1 MEGIGYYNG
10 RIAPICEM
18 QIPMTDR
25 AVYFGDGVYEF
36 CICKDGIPYLLNEH
50 IDRFFSSMAKVRI
63 EPNFSKDELAAV
75 MTDLASRVDSQY
87 AGLYWQV
94 SRGAAKR
101 AHIFPENASPCL
113 YATVTP
119 SKLPDFSREIKCIL
133 REDLRFLMC
142 DVKTIDLLPSV
153 LAAQEAEENGATE
166 CILHR
171 GGRVTECA
179 HSNVSILKD
188 GVLITAPTDNLILPG
203 IARAHLIK
211 AAKEMGVEVQ
221 ERAYSTDELYDA
233 DEVIVTSTTKFALR
247 CTTLED
253 RAVGGRDGELFLRLQ
268 SAVLS
273 EFDEYV
279 SERR

>member
-1 MEGIGYYNG
+1 MENIGYYNG
-10 RIAPICEM
+10 RIAPISEIS
-18 QIPMTDR
+18 IPMTDR
-25 AVYFGDGVYEF
+25 AIYFGDGVYEF

-75 MTDLASRVDSQY
+75 MTDLASRVDAEY

-119 SKLPDFSREIKCIL
+119 SKLPDFSKEIKCIL
-133 REDLRFLMC
+133 RPDVRFLMC

-153 LAAQEAEENGATE
+153 LAAQEAEESGAVE

-179 HSNVSILKD
+179 HSNVSILRG

-211 AAKEMGVEVQ
+211 AAGELGIPVE
-221 ERAYSTDELYDA
+221 ERAYDLDELYCA
-233 DEVIVTSTTKFALR
+233 DEIIVTSTTKFALR

-253 RAVGGRDGELFLRLQ
+253 KCVGGRDAKNFFALQ
-268 SAVLS
+268 GHVLS
-273 EFDEYV
+273 EFDEYIKAKK
-279 SERR
+279 

>member
-1 MEGIGYYNG
+1 MENIGYYNG
-10 RIAPICEM
+10 RIAPISEIS
-18 QIPMTDR
+18 IPMTDR

-36 CICKDGIPYLLNEH
+36 CICKNGVPYLLEEH

-63 EPNFSKDELAAV
+63 KPNFTKDELAAI
-75 MTDLASRVDSQY
+75 MTDLASRVDLQY

-101 AHIFPENASPCL
+101 AHIFPKDTTPCI

-119 SKLPDFSREIKCIL
+119 SKLPDFSKEIKCIL
-133 REDLRFLMC
+133 RPDVRFLMC

-153 LAAQEAEENGATE
+153 LAAQEAEENGAVE

-171 GGRVTECA
+171 DGRVTECA
-179 HSNVSILKD
+179 HSNVSILKG

-203 IARAHLIK
+203 IARAHLIS
-211 AAKEMGVEVQ
+211 AAKRLGATVE
-221 ERAYSTDELYDA
+221 ERAYSIDELYDA
-233 DEVIVTSTTKFALR
+233 DEIIVTSTTKFALR

-253 RAVGGRDGELFLRLQ
+253 RAVGGRDGELFYKLQAEVLR
-268 SAVLS
+268 
-273 EFDEYV
+273 EFDEYM
-279 SERR
+279 EKR